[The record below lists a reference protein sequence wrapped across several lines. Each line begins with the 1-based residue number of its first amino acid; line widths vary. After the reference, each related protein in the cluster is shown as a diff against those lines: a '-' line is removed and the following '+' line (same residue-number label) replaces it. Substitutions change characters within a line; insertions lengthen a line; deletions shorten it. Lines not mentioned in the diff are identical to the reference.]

1 MKKEVSKK
9 KTTKKTIQ
17 KQDKALIIT
26 FVGLIVLVIALAI
39 VALNM
44 KTITDREK
52 ANIVIPIL
60 EENSENVISIE
71 LNDMVKEDVKEYIFV
86 VSNFKDKEILKKS
99 IEYDVDVTPTE
110 NTTVKVYK
118 NSSNDNL
125 LTEDDLLIENNKF
138 KAKKKTEDTYKVVIT
153 AKEKPTETEKITLK
167 INS

>member
-1 MKKEVSKK
+1 MWWGERKGRRVTRGCSRQ
-9 KTTKKTIQ
+9 TSPAT
-17 KQDKALIIT
+17 
-26 FVGLIVLVIALAI
+26 
-39 VALNM
+39 
-44 KTITDREK
+44 
-52 ANIVIPIL
+52 
-60 EENSENVISIE
+60 
-71 LNDMVKEDVKEYIFV
+71 EYIFV
-86 VSNFKDKEILKKS
+86 VSNFNEKEVLKKDV
-99 IEYDVDVTPTE
+99 EYDVDVTPTE

>member
-9 KTTKKTIQ
+9 KTTKKIVQ
-17 KQDKALIIT
+17 KQDKALIII

-138 KAKKKTEDTYKVVIT
+138 KAKNKTEDTYKVVIT
-153 AKEKPTETEKITLK
+153 AKEKPAETEKITIK